1 MSTMMKSTTIPEPPA
16 SRHDPHRPRNHAAF
30 LLATLACAP
39 TLHAQLILANKG
51 ETLPTF
57 EVATVKPNHHDL
69 GIYHSE
75 SSQWNDTSYR
85 IENFSL
91 RELIRA
97 AYSAHSNTQL
107 IGGPDALL
115 DTRWDIDAKIG
126 DEDYSNL
133 LKLSREDR
141 DREVHLM
148 QQALLADR
156 FGLKVHVET
165 RDLPVFD
172 LVIDKG
178 GAKLL
183 PAEPAPSPVPA
194 NRSVDAGEPAQQRTA
209 THIGSRAMNVTS
221 GITLQTLTT
230 MLARQPE
237 VDGRLV
243 LDKTGLTGKYVFT
256 LHWQPQHL
264 YADAPDAKPASDSD
278 GDGPSLFA
286 ALKGQ
291 LGLRLK
297 TAKGPVQIIRRLTQ
311 SHPRLRTELAHRGVL
326 VRSDFGTTRIEPK
339 QLQIRVGGNFGH
351 FDAKLPDC
359 RFYIPM
365 SVCTSQLHR
374 PLLS

>member
-1 MSTMMKSTTIPEPPA
+1 MMKSSTIPEPGEP
-16 SRHDPHRPRNHAAF
+16 PMILTCPRNHAAF
-30 LLATLACAP
+30 LLAPLACAA
-39 TLHAQLILANKG
+39 TLDAQLILPNKG

-57 EVATVKPNHHDL
+57 EVATVKPNPHDL

-97 AYSAHSNTQL
+97 AYGAHSNTQL

-126 DEDYSNL
+126 DDDYSNL
-133 LKLSREDR
+133 EKLSREDR

-165 RDLPVFD
+165 RALPVFD

-183 PAEPAPSPVPA
+183 PAAPEPPPVPA
-194 NRSVDAGEPAQQRTA
+194 NMPVDAGKPTQQRTA
-209 THIGSRAMNVTS
+209 AHIGSQADMNVTS
-221 GITLQTLTT
+221 GITLQTLTA
-230 MLARQPE
+230 MLARQTE

-256 LHWQPQHL
+256 LHWQPRHL
-264 YADAPDAKPASDSD
+264 YADAPEAKPVSDSD

-286 ALKGQ
+286 ALRDQ

-297 TAKGPVQIIRRLTQ
+297 TAKGPVQII
-311 SHPRLRTELAHRGVL
+311 V
-326 VRSDFGTTRIEPK
+326 V
-339 QLQIRVGGNFGH
+339 
-351 FDAKLPDC
+351 DAVSSPT
-359 RFYIPM
+359 PN
-365 SVCTSQLHR
+365 
-374 PLLS
+374 